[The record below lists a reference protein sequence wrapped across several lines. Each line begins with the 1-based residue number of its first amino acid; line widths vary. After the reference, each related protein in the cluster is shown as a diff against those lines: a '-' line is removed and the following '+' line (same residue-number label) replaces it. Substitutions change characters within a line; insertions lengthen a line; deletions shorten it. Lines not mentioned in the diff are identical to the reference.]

1 MKRLLLLLTLCM
13 SMVHRAAAQ
22 PEVPLDLSQTVT
34 NFNTY
39 LEQATHF
46 KDRFKGLE
54 NFRRIQRERV
64 HYNSLSNA
72 LKTTPGAH
80 GNEYISG
87 LRVYFGLSVT
97 NEIVL
102 YYVPLFAD
110 KTNEQNGI
118 ATFSVNEPNGGF
130 EGTVNNPSY
139 HIYYSYNGDL
149 FDLRADGVEM
159 EEAQQNVV
167 RYRFNLAMKMGYNMN
182 AVESVFIPA
191 QEIHALFNDNR
202 YTEYNTGNIYFT
214 STTSF
219 ENGGFAHT
227 LTLSTIRS
235 YRGPYQSNTNFT
247 GMAADMMRR
256 CPPECIQVSYPIASY

>member
-1 MKRLLLLLTLCM
+1 MKRLVLLFTLCI
-13 SMVHRAAAQ
+13 SIVHQAAAQ

-34 NFNTY
+34 NFSTY

-46 KDRFKGLE
+46 KERFKGVE

-64 HYNSLSNA
+64 QYTSLNNA
-72 LKTTPGAH
+72 LNRTPGDH
-80 GNEYISG
+80 GSEYISG
-87 LRVYFGLSVT
+87 LRIYFGLSVT
-97 NEIVL
+97 NEIAL
-102 YYVPLFAD
+102 YYAPVFAD
-110 KTNEQNGI
+110 KTSEQNGN

-130 EGTVNNPSY
+130 EGLVNNPNY
-139 HIYYSYNGDL
+139 HIYYAYNGEL
-149 FDLRADGVEM
+149 YDLRADGVEM
-159 EEAQQNVV
+159 EDAQQNIV
-167 RYRFNLAMKMGYNMN
+167 RYHFNLAMKIGYNMN

-227 LTLSTIRS
+227 LTMSTIRS
-235 YRGPYQSNTNFT
+235 YRAPYQSNTNFT
-247 GMAADMMRR
+247 GMAADMLMR
-256 CPPECIQVSYPIASY
+256 CPDQCRQVTYPIANN